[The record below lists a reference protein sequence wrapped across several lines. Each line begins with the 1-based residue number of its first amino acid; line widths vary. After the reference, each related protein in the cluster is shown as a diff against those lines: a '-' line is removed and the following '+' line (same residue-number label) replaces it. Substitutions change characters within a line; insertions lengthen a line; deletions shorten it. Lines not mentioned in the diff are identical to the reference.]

1 MSNATRRTFML
12 SVVATGSA
20 LAASRVFADAAPG
33 NKVAETDPQAVAL
46 GYKEDAA
53 KVDVKKYPKHAAT
66 DGCKSCQ
73 LFQGKAG
80 DAYGACPLYAG
91 KVVSANGWCSAWVKK
106 A

>member
-1 MSNATRRTFML
+1 MSNSTRRTFML

-20 LAASRVFADAAPG
+20 IAASRVFAQA

-46 GYKEDAA
+46 GYKEDST
-53 KVDVKKYPKHAAT
+53 KVDMKKYPKHAAT
-66 DGCKSCQ
+66 DNCKGCQ

-91 KVVSANGWCSAWVKK
+91 KVVAATGWCSAWVKK